1 MQLTRLKIATLG
13 TPMSFP
19 VWWIPTRQPVG
30 KYADPGT
37 QPGQCLSP
45 ASSMQLTRLKIA
57 TLGTPDVLPVSRTG
71 IVARQPARPAV
82 ERTVFKA
89 RSHDGKVAQVV
100 FTTRG
105 QSRSHFQTGNLV
117 GSCLT
122 SKCYYNQ

>member
-45 ASSMQLTRLKIA
+45 ASSMQLTRPEIA
-57 TLGTPDVLPVSRTG
+57 TLGTPRCPPRKQDRNSG
-71 IVARQPARPAV
+71 QPASQAGGGADS
-82 ERTVFKA
+82 F
-89 RSHDGKVAQVV
+89 
-100 FTTRG
+100 
-105 QSRSHFQTGNLV
+105 
-117 GSCLT
+117 
-122 SKCYYNQ
+122 

>member
-1 MQLTRLKIATLG
+1 MCGLHSLKVLLLA
-13 TPMSFP
+13 P
-19 VWWIPTRQPVG
+19 
-30 KYADPGT
+30 
-37 QPGQCLSP
+37 
-45 ASSMQLTRLKIA
+45 
-57 TLGTPDVLPVSRTG
+57 PDVLPVSRTG

-117 GSCLT
+117 SHIKVLL
-122 SKCYYNQ
+122 